1 MISECSQNL
10 PRHGRTWEKPFHK
23 QKLVTVVNINHG
35 TLTQQCL
42 FLKASPRLS
51 IQQTCQIPREVSF
64 AALGSQ
70 GKHSC
75 LKCFMVTDDTSVLLW
90 EITWCR
96 QELRVEEIKSRGVC
110 WLRHRGNMKRITL
123 SSGNHMKRA
132 GRRDGPVPWG
142 PQFPRNLCIYDTL
155 FPPQSPEKPA
165 RPGTETSL
173 PVATIRKPEGT
184 GSLITEES

>member
-1 MISECSQNL
+1 MISGWSQNL

-23 QKLVTVVNINHG
+23 QRLVTVVDINHG
-35 TLTQQCL
+35 TVTQLCL

-96 QELRVEEIKSRGVC
+96 QELRVEEIK
-110 WLRHRGNMKRITL
+110 IT
-123 SSGNHMKRA
+123 
-132 GRRDGPVPWG
+132 WG
-142 PQFPRNLCIYDTL
+142 LQAMTL
-155 FPPQSPEKPA
+155 WKHEKTNAIVGEPH
-165 RPGTETSL
+165 
-173 PVATIRKPEGT
+173 
-184 GSLITEES
+184 EESREAGWARSLGPPIP